1 MNISNIVSAD
11 TQTLVDKTTD
21 GFSIRVNSHQIHAKI
36 TGSFLIGSSTFYTW
50 EEVIPKVDGS
60 GYEVLDDGQSGDEES
75 CYAAEMN
82 GSASVPVDTIVIL
95 RHRVVADTTTL
106 GAGGTNLLL
115 YEFTIGGGGSGAVS
129 SVQCIGN
136 ILYVTYG

>member
-11 TQTLVDKTTD
+11 TQTLVDKTSS

-50 EEVIPKVDGS
+50 VEVIPRVDGS

-82 GSASVPVDTIVIL
+82 GSASVPEDTIVIL

-115 YEFTIGGGGSGAVS
+115 YEFMIGGGSGAVQ
-129 SVQCIGN
+129 SVQCVGGVLI
-136 ILYVTYG
+136 VTYA